1 MNKRIFTFFLS
12 LVFLFACAGC
22 ATTPKHVPP
31 DPSPNEVLYGFAEPM
46 TNSQVKEFNLEK
58 SADLMQSMNAKSFR
72 SFIDIDVVDGIKDA
86 DATVEDVRINERRKA
101 VFDNIHTLLQDHG
114 IGQIV
119 GAVGFYPLVPS
130 TRNAVDINTVP
141 NPFGEKPDRDY
152 VLFLEKIEKAWFE
165 MAKAFPDIK
174 YWEVGNEPNMN
185 GFLHP
190 ITYIANA
197 GQDLDAS
204 MSSNPTAFTME
215 QKAFVLTDI
224 LYYANRGMKR
234 GNTNSVLIM
243 PGLAPV
249 GFLSNKAIPIFLEE
263 IYKNIESNEFP
274 STLNEKSNVSSDFFQ
289 GLAWHPYY
297 HMDRAPDQSWS
308 ELNDEIYDIAIKHG
322 DDGIRVWFTE
332 FGMTDTGS
340 PEAANDENQA
350 VWYREYFAQME
361 KMQYLEACHIFR
373 LYECSVAAG
382 WGGVVEWH
390 YGIFKEPADGM
401 GFVPKQKAL
410 SLYELMGGTGD
421 LYEFA

>member
-1 MNKRIFTFFLS
+1 MFKRIITFLFCC
-12 LVFLFACAGC
+12 VFLFACAGC
-22 ATTPKHVPP
+22 TTSPKEVPP
-31 DPSPNEVLYGFAEPM
+31 EEQKNEVLYGFAEPM

-58 SADLMQSMNAKSFR
+58 SADLMQAMNAKSFR

-86 DATVEDVRINERRKA
+86 DATAEDVRINERRKA
-101 VFDNIHTLLQDHG
+101 VFDNIHALLRDHG
-114 IGQIV
+114 IEQIV

-141 NPFGEKPDRDY
+141 NPFGENPDQDY
-152 VLFLEKIEKAWFE
+152 ALFLEKIEKAWYG
-165 MAKAFPDIK
+165 MAKAFPDIT

-190 ITYIANA
+190 ITYIANV

-204 MSSNPTAFTME
+204 MSANPTAFNME
-215 QKAFVLTDI
+215 QKASVLTDI

-234 GNTNSVLIM
+234 GNPDSVLIM
-243 PGLAPV
+243 PGLAAV
-249 GFLSNKAIPIFLEE
+249 GFLTNKAIPTFLEQ

-274 STLNEKSNVSSDFFQ
+274 TTLDEKSNVSSDYFQ

-297 HMDRAPDQSWS
+297 HMDQEPGQSWK
-308 ELNDEIYDIAIKHG
+308 ELNDEIYDVAVRHG
-322 DDGIRVWFTE
+322 DGGIRVWFTE

-340 PEAANDENQA
+340 PESANDANQA
-350 VWYREYFAQME
+350 AWYRDYFAQME
-361 KMQYLEACHIFR
+361 EMDYLEACHIFR

-382 WGGVVEWH
+382 WVGVVEWH
-390 YGIFKEPADGM
+390 YGIFKEPADGK

-410 SLYELMGGTGD
+410 ALYELMGGTGD
-421 LYEFA
+421 LYQYA